1 MGEIIAR
8 FADGRLLVQEDKAL
22 EEGTINTSGQA
33 RFRIGNLKTV
43 EKVLSIDAS
52 ISGYPNL
59 KVATDLRDITVSG
72 DALIIQLRR
81 ADFGYISSGMF
92 SGVMSG
98 LLPPDFGVAA
108 EALSYLSGLTS
119 GIGYHEPI
127 CSTALVSG
135 ILKILANVIGY

>member
-1 MGEIIAR
+1 MAEIIAR

-33 RFRIGNLKTV
+33 RFRIGDLKTV

-59 KVATDLRDITVSG
+59 KVATELRDVLVSG
-72 DALIIQLRR
+72 DTLLIQLRR

-92 SGVMSG
+92 SGAVSG
-98 LLPPDFGVAA
+98 LLPADFGIAA

-127 CSTALVSG
+127 VSTALVSG
-135 ILKILANVIGY
+135 KLLVLANVIGF